1 MQELSTREEEPGQ
14 AGMDLKAMAP
24 VTLIPARCPH
34 IPAPP

>member
-24 VTLIPARCPH
+24 RHTDPRQVP
-34 IPAPP
+34 